1 MTLRTTLLGILILG
15 AIALP
20 IQAQQWHLVAPIR
33 DDDRMGDMKMID
45 PVTGFMIDDQYGAIF
60 STRDGGAHW
69 DRKANN
75 FGAVGMPRALWMWD
89 AQRGVIAANGGRIY
103 RTNDGFD
110 SFLPTVTIIG
120 VTIGNCTAIHFVNDT
135 LGFVGTSTGKIFR
148 TEDAGLT
155 WSLQNSG
162 ITAQLERFFFV
173 DDQLGFAVAA
183 QFILRSTDGGS
194 TWEQL
199 PTPELVNIKDLHF
212 WDAMNGI
219 GVGAVGVILR
229 TVDGGDTWSSITS
242 PTTYTMND
250 LEVQGNTLIAC
261 GAWSRIIRSTDG
273 GATWTVQTSDNRE
286 RYSLSFTPAGVG
298 LMGASG
304 IVYRS
309 LDMGATW
316 SMVHVGTPN
325 SLTRMSFAN
334 DQIGVVAGST
344 EGVRTI
350 NGGRHWAASD
360 VIGLGVH
367 MRSDGAGSSGGGQGV
382 NTRTGDFYATVQNG
396 PTGSRPQV
404 VIRCTHSFSPT
415 TYIVAGGNLN
425 GGFYRT
431 TNGGSSW
438 TYTPAGN
445 PYDMYFPTES
455 TGYAVG
461 EGTSVYK
468 TTDAGIT
475 WTDLGPLV
483 SAGQVTVF
491 FLDEQRGWTGLHRT
505 TDGGQTWTLMSGTPQ
520 STVAVF
526 FTDADTGYAVASSG
540 QTVRSVD
547 GGMTWEI
554 NYISEVPNASFSDA
568 ALVDGTLI
576 GVANGG
582 DIFRA
587 QIGCPETAFVPAIQ
601 QVGSYLCTH
610 TFGTVQWFLNGEPI
624 PDGNDLCVEATA
636 AGNYNVVVTEGPG
649 CVSAPSAT
657 VQVISTGVQAV
668 PQDKTRLF
676 PNPTSDLVSIERM
689 GYSPAVVTVI
699 DAQGR
704 MVGSKHLN
712 GTITTIDVQD
722 LPPGLY
728 LVHIASQAG
737 VECLRLVKE

>member
-1 MTLRTTLLGILILG
+1 
-15 AIALP
+15 
-20 IQAQQWHLVAPIR
+20 
-33 DDDRMGDMKMID
+33 
-45 PVTGFMIDDQYGAIF
+45 
-60 STRDGGAHW
+60 
-69 DRKANN
+69 
-75 FGAVGMPRALWMWD
+75 
-89 AQRGVIAANGGRIY
+89 
-103 RTNDGFD
+103 
-110 SFLPTVTIIG
+110 
-120 VTIGNCTAIHFVNDT
+120 
-135 LGFVGTSTGKIFR
+135 
-148 TEDAGLT
+148 
-155 WSLQNSG
+155 
-162 ITAQLERFFFV
+162 
-173 DDQLGFAVAA
+173 
-183 QFILRSTDGGS
+183 
-194 TWEQL
+194 
-199 PTPELVNIKDLHF
+199 
-212 WDAMNGI
+212 
-219 GVGAVGVILR
+219 
-229 TVDGGDTWSSITS
+229 
-242 PTTYTMND
+242 
-250 LEVQGNTLIAC
+250 
-261 GAWSRIIRSTDG
+261 
-273 GATWTVQTSDNRE
+273 
-286 RYSLSFTPAGVG
+286 
-298 LMGASG
+298 
-304 IVYRS
+304 
-309 LDMGATW
+309 
-316 SMVHVGTPN
+316 
-325 SLTRMSFAN
+325 
-334 DQIGVVAGST
+334 
-344 EGVRTI
+344 
-350 NGGRHWAASD
+350 
-360 VIGLGVH
+360 
-367 MRSDGAGSSGGGQGV
+367 
-382 NTRTGDFYATVQNG
+382 
-396 PTGSRPQV
+396 V

-547 GGMTWEI
+547 GGMTWEN

-601 QVGSYLCTH
+601 QVGSYLCTY
-610 TFGTVQWFLNGEPI
+610 TFGTAQWFLNGEPI
-624 PDGNDLCVEATA
+624 PDGNDLCVEATE
-636 AGNYNVVVTEGPG
+636 AGNYNVVVTEGPD

-676 PNPTSDLVSIERM
+676 PNPTSDLVSIDRM
-689 GYSPAVVTVI
+689 GNSPAVVTVI

-704 MVGSKHLN
+704 MVGSEHMN
-712 GTITTIDVQD
+712 GGSAAIDVQD

-728 LVHIASQAG
+728 LVHIASVAG